1 MRCAFE
7 RIFALHRIHGRFFQW
22 PASRAVVILL
32 VGFGGMLDIAHAQD
46 APMSGVELLRQFLA
60 GAQTLQADF
69 RQELLG
75 PGHETIETASG
86 SLSIRRPG
94 RFAWRYAEPIVQLI
108 VADGENLWIYDA
120 DLAQATVTALDDAA
134 PASPAMLLSGEASL
148 DTEFDVLEELVV
160 GDTTWVR
167 LAPKR
172 NGLDGSDFKEVRV
185 GFRDGSI
192 SELQL
197 LDSLDQTTL
206 LEFSDVQVGIELPE
220 NEFEF
225 ELPPGVDLIGEAG

>member
-1 MRCAFE
+1 MRCGPGSVPGTSGCVLRAAG
-7 RIFALHRIHGRFFQW
+7 RAAL
-22 PASRAVVILL
+22 ILL
-32 VGFGGMLDIAHAQD
+32 AGLAPLDITQAQD
-46 APMSGVELLRQFLA
+46 APVSGVELLRQFLA
-60 GAQTLQADF
+60 GAQTLRAEF

-75 PGHETIETASG
+75 PGHETLETASG
-86 SLSIRRPG
+86 SLSIKRPG

-108 VADGENLWIYDA
+108 IADGRNLWIYDA
-120 DLAQATVTALDDAA
+120 DLAQATVTPLDDAA

-160 GDTTWVR
+160 DGTSWVR
-167 LAPKR
+167 LAPKQA
-172 NGLDGSDFKEVRV
+172 GLDGSDFKELRV

-206 LEFSDVQVGIELPE
+206 LEFSDVEVGVELPDS
-220 NEFEF
+220 EFEF
-225 ELPPGVDLIGEAG
+225 ELPQDVDLIGEAG